1 MLRRAKLSSFV
12 SPRDFEFISRGHTGR
27 AAICGGCRPLDLKT
41 AKILGTPQAPH
52 RLPGD
57 CGCGLVGSTFSPY
70 AIWTLFAPS
79 GNQPL
84 LKGLPPC
91 SIGRNRLHPTPMDT
105 VLIGEDSRAMQRT

>member
-1 MLRRAKLSSFV
+1 MLQRAKLSSFV

-27 AAICGGCRPLDLKT
+27 AAICGGCRPLDLKQPRFWGLRRRCT
-41 AKILGTPQAPH
+41 

-70 AIWTLFAPS
+70 AIWTVAPS

-105 VLIGEDSRAMQRT
+105 VLIVEDSRAMQR